1 MTKVNQ
7 TAPINVTLV
16 GGPTAIID
24 YGGLRI
30 LVDPTFD
37 PPASYGPEVV
47 GAPVTIVRNVP
58 PAFTPDELGDV
69 DVVLV
74 THDHHD
80 HLDSSGRELASSVS
94 ATFTTEHVARS
105 IPGAQ
110 GLSEWETRTVK
121 SPDGRDVSI
130 TAVPAIH
137 GPEHLRDALGPVIG
151 FVISSPGDRIIYIS
165 GDNASI
171 EPVHEVAAKFPDIA
185 VALLFAGG
193 PSFEVF
199 DGVYLAFS
207 DEMAVAAAEILENAT
222 ILPIHADSWE
232 HFSQTAESMKKLA
245 TDKGIGER
253 VIALTPGQM
262 ATV

>member
-1 MTKVNQ
+1 MATTDF
-7 TAPINVTLV
+7 TAPIDVTLV

-24 YGGLRI
+24 YAGLRI
-30 LVDPTFD
+30 VVDPTFD

-47 GAPVTIVRNVP
+47 GAPVTLVRNVA
-58 PAFTPDELGDV
+58 PAFAPDALGEV
-69 DVVLV
+69 HVVLV

-80 HLDSSGRELASSVS
+80 HLDYSGRALAASAA
-94 ATFTTEHVARS
+94 ATFTTEQVARS

-110 GLSEWETRTVK
+110 GMSQWQTHTVK
-121 SPDGRDVSI
+121 SPDGREVSI

-137 GPEHLRDALGPVIG
+137 GPESHREALGPVIG
-151 FVISSPGDRIIYIS
+151 FVISSPGDRTIYVS

-171 EPVHEVAAKFPDIA
+171 EPVREVAERFPDIA

-199 DGVYLAFS
+199 DGAYLAFS
-207 DEMAVAAAEILENAT
+207 DEMAVAAAEILENAM
-222 ILPIHADSWE
+222 IFPIHADSWE
-232 HFSQTAESMKKLA
+232 HFSQTAQSMKQLA
-245 TDKGIGER
+245 TDKGIGDR
-253 VIALTPGQM
+253 VIALTPGQL